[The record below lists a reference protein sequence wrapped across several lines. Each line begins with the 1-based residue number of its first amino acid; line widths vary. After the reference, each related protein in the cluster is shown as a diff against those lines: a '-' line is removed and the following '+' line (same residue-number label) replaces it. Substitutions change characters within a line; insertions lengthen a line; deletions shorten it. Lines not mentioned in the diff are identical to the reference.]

1 MGWLRWLL
9 KREWLVLIIGAVC
22 FLRIPTLWEPYWYGD
37 EGIYLTIGQELSK
50 GENLYK
56 DIHDNKPPLIYLTA
70 SLVEGKIFWYR
81 FIAAGFN
88 IGAVVFFGLLARKVF
103 EKSKAAFVIA
113 TWGFALLTNIPF
125 LEGNIANAENFFIF
139 PLIWAAYILYQVKG
153 VGSYKKIF
161 FAGVLVGLAG
171 LYKIPAIAEIGIWP
185 LLWIATNEREKIK
198 KIFWLGLGA
207 GIPLIISLVY
217 FYYSGVI
224 NEYLIAAGLQNVGYV
239 SSWQSGVASFIDL
252 KSRFLITVILLGLI
266 SGFAQ
271 KIGRKSAFI
280 LFWIVL
286 SLFAATLSGRPYPH
300 YLLQVV
306 AGLFLSIGLVVE
318 KNKLGLVGVLMIG
331 LVYVGFSFWRYP
343 VAGYYINFLS
353 FITGNKDKYSY
364 YQGFSSSV
372 NYNYDISMEIR
383 AVTSNRDPIFVWGDE
398 PAIYAISNRG
408 PVGKYTARYHIF
420 DFRAQ
425 QQTIDLLRSEKPK
438 VIVTFGEED
447 KLPGL
452 GELLEENYL
461 AAKQIGQATIYR
473 RLSLLK

>member
-9 KREWLVLIIGAVC
+9 KREWLVLIVGAVC

-37 EGIYLTIGQELSK
+37 EGIYLTIGQELTR

-88 IGAVVFFGLLARKVF
+88 IGAVIFFGLLAKKIF
-103 EKSKAAFVIA
+103 EKTKAAFVIT
-113 TWGFALLTNIPF
+113 TWGFAILTNIPL
-125 LEGNIANAENFFIF
+125 LEGNIANAENFFIL
-139 PLIWAAYILYQVKG
+139 PLIWAAYILYQIKG
-153 VGSYKKIF
+153 VDNLKKIF
-161 FAGVLVGLAG
+161 FAGFLVGLAG
-171 LYKIPAIAEIGIWP
+171 LYKIPAILEVAIWP

-198 KIFWLGLGA
+198 KIFWLGLGS
-207 GIPLIISLVY
+207 GIPLIISFVY
-217 FYYSGVI
+217 FYYSGVF

-239 SSWQSGVASFIDL
+239 GSWQSGIANFIDL
-252 KSRFLITVILLGLI
+252 KSRFFVAVILLGLI

-271 KIGRKSAFI
+271 RIGRKTAFVM
-280 LFWIVL
+280 LWVVL

-306 AGLFLSIGLVVE
+306 AGLALSIGLVIE
-318 KNKLGLVGVLMIG
+318 KNKVGLLGMVMIG
-331 LVYVGFSFWRYP
+331 MVYFGFSFWRYP
-343 VAGYYINFLS
+343 VFSYYTNFLS
-353 FITGNKDKYSY
+353 FITGYKDKYDY
-364 YQGFSSSV
+364 YQGFSSNV
-372 NYNYDISMEIR
+372 NFNYLISLEIK
-383 AVTSNRDPIFVWGDE
+383 AITSSKDPIFVWGDE
-398 PAIYAISNRG
+398 PAIYAIANRG
-408 PVGKYTARYHIF
+408 PVGRYTAKYHIF
-420 DFRAQ
+420 DFKAQ
-425 QQTIDLLRSEKPK
+425 EQTIDQLRKESPK
-438 VIVTFGEED
+438 VIVTFGEEE

-452 GELLEENYL
+452 IELLEENYL